1 MNFELDQT
9 YQFFGKVDQTNPSSY
24 DTYPINV
31 TAEDGEKLIVRLP
44 AGASVQLNKI
54 YYFETTAIQF
64 KEKIHLRADSFVIIT
79 QMALEDD
86 RKEELM
92 RSFYQYAPINLK
104 QTRHKIESILHQIEN
119 KVIRDITWNI
129 YEKYQ
134 NDFYLYPAATK
145 FHHAY
150 ISGLAYHT
158 LSMMQLAEGFITV
171 YPFLNRD
178 LVMAG
183 VFLHDIGKVL
193 EFDTFEGSEY
203 TIKGRLIG
211 HITMGATE
219 IQMVA
224 KELGYEDSE
233 EAMLLG
239 HIMISHHYHGNFG
252 SPKRPNIAEA
262 LVVYFVDTIDSKIC
276 DLGEELAEIQVGQLS
291 APIGVLDKERYYKH
305 SLTKIKKGE

>member
-64 KEKIHLRADSFVIIT
+64 KEKIHLRADSYTMIN
-79 QMALEDD
+79 QMILEDD

-104 QTRHKIESILHQIEN
+104 QTRQKIEAILNQIEN
-119 KVIRDITWNI
+119 KVIKDITWNI

-158 LSMMQLAEGFITV
+158 LSMMQLAEGFIGV

-276 DLGEELAEIQVGQLS
+276 EIGRAHV
-291 APIGVLDKERYYKH
+291 
-305 SLTKIKKGE
+305 